1 MMRPYKNVRNR
12 SKPTNSWQRVGK
24 WYGKITEGEGH
35 YYHRNL
41 IIPKT
46 LDLLDLNINSRV
58 IDFGCG
64 SGILGRSVGPN
75 VKYLGVDL
83 SQTLVEEAKRQDRS
97 NIHEYIV
104 SDASDLSIT
113 DKQFTHAV
121 FILSLQNME
130 DAEGAIEN
138 AISKLESGG
147 RLLLVLNHPAFR
159 IPRQSSWEIDEKSKL
174 EYRRINRYMSP
185 LKIPINMNPG
195 DRSSKFTWSY
205 HYSISEITNM
215 MTKNEMLIER
225 IDEWTSDKNSEGKSA
240 KMENMAR
247 NEFPLFMAIVGVK
260 KSN

>member
-41 IIPKT
+41 IISKT

-83 SQTLVEEAKRQDRS
+83 SQALVEEAKRQDRS
-97 NIHEYIV
+97 NIHEYKV
-104 SDASDLSIT
+104 ADASDLSIT
-113 DKQFTHAV
+113 DKQFTHAA

-130 DAEGAIEN
+130 NAEGAIEN

-174 EYRRINRYMSP
+174 EYRKINRYMSP

-215 MTKNEMLIER
+215 MTKKEMLIER
-225 IDEWTSDKNSEGKSA
+225 MDEWTSDKNSEGKSA

-247 NEFPLFMAIVGVK
+247 NEFPLFMAILAVK
-260 KSN
+260 K